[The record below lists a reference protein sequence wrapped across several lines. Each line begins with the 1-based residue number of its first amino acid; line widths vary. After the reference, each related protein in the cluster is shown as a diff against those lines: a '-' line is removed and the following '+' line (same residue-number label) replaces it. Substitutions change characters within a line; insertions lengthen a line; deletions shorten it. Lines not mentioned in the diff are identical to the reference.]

1 MAYTSINPA
10 NGKLIQS
17 FPEHTNSEVEA
28 ALSRANEA
36 FLSWRL
42 ESFATRAAVVRKAAD
57 LMRERLEELSR
68 MITIEMG
75 KLIEESRAETL
86 LSAEILSYYA
96 DHAERFLA
104 PVQANSGK
112 KTARVVSQPIG
123 VLLGIE
129 PWNFPYY
136 QLARFVAPNLMAG
149 NTILMKHA
157 PTVPQCAQLFA
168 RLLQDAG
175 AKAGVYTDLR
185 LTNEQAARV
194 IADERVRGVA
204 VTGSERAGSSVGSEA
219 GKALKRST
227 MELGGSDPFI
237 VLEDANLEKAI
248 EWGAWSRLL
257 NCGQGCASAK
267 RFIVV
272 DSLYDRYLDGIRKA
286 IAARKIGDPMDKET
300 TLAPLSSERARELLL
315 DQIARSVKAGATLVS
330 GGKKLDRDGFY
341 MEPAILADVHPG
353 NPAYAEEFFGP
364 VFLMFRVRDEEEAI
378 RLANDSPFGLAAV
391 IFSADEVRAEALAME
406 IDAGMVFVNRPS
418 WTAPD
423 VPFGGVKHSGYGRE
437 LSELGIQEFV
447 NKKLIE
453 VNSPDTSD
461 L

>member
-1 MAYTSINPA
+1 MAYASINPA
-10 NGKLIQS
+10 NGNLIQS

-28 ALSRANEA
+28 ALSRAHET
-36 FLSWRL
+36 FQSWRF
-42 ESFATRAAVVRKAAD
+42 ETFATRAAVVRKAAD

-68 MITIEMG
+68 MATIEMG

-86 LSAEILSYYA
+86 LSADILSYYA

-104 PVQANSGK
+104 PVPANSGNK
-112 KTARVVSQPIG
+112 KGIVVSQPIG
-123 VLLGIE
+123 VLFGIE

-149 NTILMKHA
+149 NTILLKHA
-157 PTVPQCAQLFA
+157 PAVPQCAQLFA
-168 RLLQDAG
+168 RLFQDAG
-175 AKAGVYTDLR
+175 AHEGVYTDLR
-185 LTNEQAARV
+185 LTNDQSARV

-204 VTGSERAGSSVGSEA
+204 VTGSERAGSTVGSEA

-248 EWGAWSRLL
+248 KWGAWSRLL
-257 NCGQGCASAK
+257 NCGQGCVCAK

-272 DSLYDRYLDGIRKA
+272 DSLYERFLDGIVKA
-286 IAARKIGDPMDKET
+286 VAARRVGDPMNKET
-300 TLAPLSSERARELLL
+300 TLGPLSSEGARESLL
-315 DQIARSVKAGATLVS
+315 DQIARSVKAGATLVT
-330 GGKKLDRDGFY
+330 GGSKLDREGFY
-341 MEPAILADVHPG
+341 MEPAILADIHPE
-353 NPAYAEEFFGP
+353 NPAYSEEFFGP
-364 VFLMFRVRDEEEAI
+364 VFLMFRVRDQEEAI

-391 IFSADEVRAEALAME
+391 IFSADEARAEALAMQ
-406 IDAGMVFVNRPS
+406 IDAGMVFINRPA

-423 VPFGGVKHSGYGRE
+423 LPFGGVKNSGYGRE

-447 NKKLIE
+447 NKKLIDA
-453 VNSPDTSD
+453 NSLD
-461 L
+461 LDEL

>member
-1 MAYTSINPA
+1 
-10 NGKLIQS
+10 
-17 FPEHTNSEVEA
+17 
-28 ALSRANEA
+28 
-36 FLSWRL
+36 
-42 ESFATRAAVVRKAAD
+42 
-57 LMRERLEELSR
+57 
-68 MITIEMG
+68 
-75 KLIEESRAETL
+75 
-86 LSAEILSYYA
+86 
-96 DHAERFLA
+96 
-104 PVQANSGK
+104 
-112 KTARVVSQPIG
+112 
-123 VLLGIE
+123 
-129 PWNFPYY
+129 
-136 QLARFVAPNLMAG
+136 
-149 NTILMKHA
+149 
-157 PTVPQCAQLFA
+157 
-168 RLLQDAG
+168 
-175 AKAGVYTDLR
+175 
-185 LTNEQAARV
+185 
-194 IADERVRGVA
+194 
-204 VTGSERAGSSVGSEA
+204 VGSEA

-341 MEPAILADVHPG
+341 MEPAILADIHPG

-391 IFSADEVRAEALAME
+391 IFSADEVRAEALAMQ
-406 IDAGMVFVNRPS
+406 IDAGMVFVNRPA

-453 VNSPDTSD
+453 VNSPDTSGV
-461 L
+461 

>member
-1 MAYTSINPA
+1 MAYTSTNPA

-17 FPEHTNSEVEA
+17 IPEHTNSEVEA
-28 ALSRANEA
+28 ALSRAHEA

-75 KLIEESRAETL
+75 KLIQESRAETL

-104 PVQANSGK
+104 PVQANSAK
-112 KTARVVSQPIG
+112 RRARVVSQPIG

-168 RLLQDAG
+168 RLFQDAG
-175 AKAGVYTDLR
+175 ANEGVYTDLR

-315 DQIARSVKAGATLVS
+315 DQISRSVKAGATVVS

-353 NPAYAEEFFGP
+353 NPA
-364 VFLMFRVRDEEEAI
+364 LR
-378 RLANDSPFGLAAV
+378 
-391 IFSADEVRAEALAME
+391 
-406 IDAGMVFVNRPS
+406 
-418 WTAPD
+418 
-423 VPFGGVKHSGYGRE
+423 
-437 LSELGIQEFV
+437 
-447 NKKLIE
+447 
-453 VNSPDTSD
+453 
-461 L
+461 

>member
-1 MAYTSINPA
+1 
-10 NGKLIQS
+10 
-17 FPEHTNSEVEA
+17 
-28 ALSRANEA
+28 
-36 FLSWRL
+36 
-42 ESFATRAAVVRKAAD
+42 
-57 LMRERLEELSR
+57 
-68 MITIEMG
+68 
-75 KLIEESRAETL
+75 
-86 LSAEILSYYA
+86 
-96 DHAERFLA
+96 
-104 PVQANSGK
+104 
-112 KTARVVSQPIG
+112 
-123 VLLGIE
+123 
-129 PWNFPYY
+129 
-136 QLARFVAPNLMAG
+136 MAG

-157 PTVPQCAQLFA
+157 PTVPHCAQLFA
-168 RLLQDAG
+168 RLFQDAG
-175 AKAGVYTDLR
+175 AKEGVYTDLR

-248 EWGAWSRLL
+248 EWGAWSRLV
-257 NCGQGCASAK
+257 NCGQGCACAK

-272 DSLYDRYLDGIRKA
+272 DSLYDQYLDGIRKA

-300 TLAPLSSERARELLL
+300 NLGPVSSESARELLL
-315 DQIARSVKAGATLVS
+315 DQIGRSVKAGATLVS

-341 MEPAILADVHPG
+341 MEPAILADIHPG

-391 IFSADEVRAEALAME
+391 IFSADEVRAEALAMQ
-406 IDAGMVFVNRPS
+406 IDAGMVFVNRPA

-453 VNSPDTSD
+453 VNSPDTSGV
-461 L
+461 